1 MVWQGRAA
9 APVVLSGGFGA
20 DKHELAS
27 VTSRLP
33 WEADG
38 EPAAGPWEPRVWCP
52 RQPRLL
58 SPSGLN
64 WFRALGSSGV
74 SSVFCQESKLPPHL
88 GVAEWGPCT
97 TWLCCRLCPE
107 GRGESLQCLFAVV
120 TQLSSKTHLF
130 KNPTITP
137 GFRGAQ
143 GEFFYGSCTFPCS
156 SASRSGVLHGFRC
169 GAGNRC
175 C

>member
-1 MVWQGRAA
+1 MLQAWLWLPELPFSLERAA
-9 APVVLSGGFGA
+9 FPAEPSSRSPLRGQRSANPSGRSRWCGRERQQPPWCCQGGFGA

-33 WEADG
+33 WEGDG

-52 RQPRLL
+52 CQPRLL

-88 GVAEWGPCT
+88 GVAERGPCT

-107 GRGESLQCLFAVV
+107 GRGEFLQCLFAVV
-120 TQLSSKTHLF
+120 TQLSSKTH
-130 KNPTITP
+130 PI
-137 GFRGAQ
+137 
-143 GEFFYGSCTFPCS
+143 
-156 SASRSGVLHGFRC
+156 
-169 GAGNRC
+169 
-175 C
+175 